1 MILSQLQG
9 VLEMKQ
15 VTLKA
20 LYDKV
25 SNLEHDIALIKKTL
39 IEEPELRED
48 FIRRMQ
54 NLDFEKSITVEDFA
68 KRYGLK

>member
-1 MILSQLQG
+1 MR
-9 VLEMKQ
+9 Q
-15 VTLKA
+15 VTLKT

-25 SNLEHDIALIKKTL
+25 TNLERDLALIKKTL

-48 FIRRMQ
+48 FIRRIRK
-54 NLDFEKSITVEDFA
+54 LDFEKSIPVDDFT

>member
-1 MILSQLQG
+1 
-9 VLEMKQ
+9 MKQ

-20 LYDKV
+20 LYNKV
-25 SNLEHDIALIKKTL
+25 SNLQRDIAFIKKTL

-48 FIRRMQ
+48 FIQRMR
-54 NLDFEKSITVEDFA
+54 NIEFEKSIPVEYFA